1 MQAYGPGYVEL
12 LNVRN
17 ATNQQPKAGANAN
30 PNDFI
35 DDIKK
40 VVDMREKCYLIPNQN
55 CTTKDRHDVTV
66 AGLCF
71 YEIYDPIKGVV
82 ACTQGDVDTFIQN
95 RAKTLLNN
103 AIETHTLDQIL
114 KQTPLL
120 QEKMKEDGLKEMIRY
135 GTRYTRIL
143 IKDIRINK
151 SEHYGKFLNLGPILR

>member
-1 MQAYGPGYVEL
+1 MQAYGPGYIEL
-12 LNVRN
+12 LNVKN
-17 ATNQQPKAGANAN
+17 APGLQPAAAAPANSL
-30 PNDFI
+30 DFI

-82 ACTQGDVDTFIQN
+82 ACTQGDVDRFIQN

-114 KQTPLL
+114 KQKQLL
-120 QEKMKEDGLKEMIRY
+120 QEGMKEEGMREMLRY

-151 SEHYGKFLNLGPILR
+151 SEHYGIKILF

>member
-1 MQAYGPGYVEL
+1 VQAYGPGYIEL
-12 LNVRN
+12 LNVKN
-17 ATNQQPKAGANAN
+17 APGLQPAAAAPANSL
-30 PNDFI
+30 DFI

-82 ACTQGDVDTFIQN
+82 ACTQGDVDRFIQN

-114 KQTPLL
+114 KQKQLL
-120 QEKMKEDGLKEMIRY
+120 QERMKEEGMREMLRY

-151 SEHYGKFLNLGPILR
+151 SEHYGIKILF